1 MPVLQ
6 KVLNNATETT
16 IIRSIEKYYAQENWR
31 WEPRPLT
38 VSNNSQ
44 KRVCAP
50 TVNPLKKVV
59 CKT

>member
-1 MPVLQ
+1 MPVL
-6 KVLNNATETT
+6 KKLLNNATETT

-50 TVNPLKKVV
+50 TVNPL
-59 CKT
+59 